1 VLACGKKILH
11 KGFSSLTL
19 LEFIMHP
26 PGSNPYLY
34 NGKVALVTGGTSG
47 IGQVITTALAKAG
60 ALVVFSGRR
69 EELGEDQAKSL
80 RAEGLRVEFFKGDVT
95 DEERTK
101 RCITQT
107 VERHGR
113 LDLVVNNAGVEAD
126 PHAIPETSADDFRRI
141 MDVNVTGTFLVMKYA
156 IPALRASGGGAIVNM
171 SSVLGQIALPQLAPY
186 AAAKHAVIGLTKTA
200 ALEQAGHNIRINAV
214 APGAVNTDMLWRTM
228 HDSKEAF
235 HHLQQLHPMKR
246 VAEPEDVAEAV
257 LWLCSDASGFVT
269 GHVLNVDGGYTA
281 Q

>member
-1 VLACGKKILH
+1 
-11 KGFSSLTL
+11 
-19 LEFIMHP
+19 MHP
-26 PGSNPYLY
+26 PGSNAYLF

-47 IGQVITTALAKAG
+47 IGQVITSALAKAG

-69 EELGEDQAKSL
+69 EELGEDQAKEL

-95 DEERTK
+95 DETRTK
-101 RCITQT
+101 RFIEQT

-113 LDLVVNNAGVEAD
+113 IDFVVNNAGVEAD
-126 PHAIPETSADDFRRI
+126 PHAFPEVSVEDFRRI
-141 MDVNVTGTFLVMKYA
+141 LDVNVTGTFLVMKYA
-156 IPALRASGGGAIVNM
+156 LPALKASGGGAVVNM
-171 SSVLGQIALPQLAPY
+171 SSVLGQVALPQLAPY
-186 AAAKHAVIGLTKTA
+186 AAAKHAVEGLTKTA
-200 ALEQAGHNIRINAV
+200 AVEQAPNKIRVNAV

-228 HDSKEAF
+228 HDSEEAF
-235 HHLQQLHPMKR
+235 HHIQQLHPIGR

-269 GHVLNVDGGYTA
+269 GHILNVDGGYTA

>member
-1 VLACGKKILH
+1 
-11 KGFSSLTL
+11 
-19 LEFIMHP
+19 MHP
-26 PGSNPYLY
+26 PGSNPYQF
-34 NGKVALVTGGTSG
+34 NGNVALVTGGTSG
-47 IGQVITTALAKAG
+47 IGQVLTAALARAG

-69 EELGEDQAKSL
+69 EELGEDQAKAL

-101 RCITQT
+101 RFVEQA

-113 LDLVVNNAGVEAD
+113 IDMVVNNAGVEAD
-126 PHAIPETSADDFRRI
+126 PHAFPETSVEDFRRI
-141 MDVNVTGTFLVMKYA
+141 MEVNVTGTFLVMKYA
-156 IPALRASGGGAIVNM
+156 LPALKASGGGSIVNM
-171 SSVLGQIALPQLAPY
+171 ASVLGEVALPQLAPY

-200 ALEQAGHNIRINAV
+200 ALEQAGHKIRVNAV

-235 HHLQQLHPMKR
+235 EHIEHLHPLGR

-257 LWLCSDASGFVT
+257 LWLCSEASGFVT